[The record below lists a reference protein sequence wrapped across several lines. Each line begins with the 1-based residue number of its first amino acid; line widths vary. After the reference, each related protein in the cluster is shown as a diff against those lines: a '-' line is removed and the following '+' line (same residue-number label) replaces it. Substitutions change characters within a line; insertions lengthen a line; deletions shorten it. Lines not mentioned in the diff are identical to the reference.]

1 MNQGP
6 SLQERVEER
15 YAGLSSQLRR
25 AADYVMTNP
34 LDIASRS
41 LRSISTD
48 SKVSPATFSRLSRA
62 LGYNS
67 FEEMKDVSRR
77 SVGQRVVSLSERA
90 ERLRAGQSLG
100 KSMLQRQSK
109 ACINN
114 IEEFVGKT
122 DEAKLE
128 KAASLM
134 RRARRVVLLGAL
146 SSSGITQYMAYLAQ
160 YFASNWSLAG
170 RMGAALGAQLAK
182 LGPGDVVFVVT
193 KSPFAQRAVIAAK
206 LAREAGAD
214 VILVTDA
221 LDCPALAYATH
232 GFVVP
237 SESPQFFSSYV
248 VTLVLIETL
257 IAMIVA
263 ASEAD
268 ITAEIHAVEAK
279 NEELGEYVSE

>member
-90 ERLRAGQSLG
+90 ERLRAGQSVG

-279 NEELGEYVSE
+279 NEELGEYASE